1 MKKFLSVL
9 LMAAGL
15 MSCGDDDKP
24 FIPELNK
31 LTSVTCTKNGNA
43 VHYAYLPQKEITY
56 EYNSQLRPENFP
68 FRVVNSFQPV
78 GFDVISPLNL
88 LYGKMNQNLPTR
100 AYWYNVSDATDICA
114 EYTFRYTLTGD
125 YITGMT
131 IEEKINPVNGA
142 TAENNTYEYEFIYN
156 FVVEQK

>member
-1 MKKFLSVL
+1 MQR
-9 LMAAGL
+9 
-15 MSCGDDDKP
+15 
-24 FIPELNK
+24 I
-31 LTSVTCTKNGNA
+31 
-43 VHYAYLPQKEITY
+43 
-56 EYNSQLRPENFP
+56 
-68 FRVVNSFQPV
+68 
-78 GFDVISPLNL
+78 
-88 LYGKMNQNLPTR
+88 
-100 AYWYNVSDATDICA
+100 A

>member
-1 MKKFLSVL
+1 MNIILNYVQRTFRSELSIHFNRS
-9 LMAAGL
+9 A
-15 MSCGDDDKP
+15 
-24 FIPELNK
+24 
-31 LTSVTCTKNGNA
+31 
-43 VHYAYLPQKEITY
+43 
-56 EYNSQLRPENFP
+56 
-68 FRVVNSFQPV
+68 
-78 GFDVISPLNL
+78 L

>member
-1 MKKFLSVL
+1 MN
-9 LMAAGL
+9 
-15 MSCGDDDKP
+15 
-24 FIPELNK
+24 IILNY
-31 LTSVTCTKNGNA
+31 G
-43 VHYAYLPQKEITY
+43 
-56 EYNSQLRPENFP
+56 PENFP

>member
-1 MKKFLSVL
+1 MKAVVIFVCLFTVTALFAQLNVTLSFSTDGGKTWSEDFPVL
-9 LMAAGL
+9 ADGKREFFVKAAWKVVSG
-15 MSCGDDDKP
+15 KP
-24 FIPELNK
+24 MKI
-31 LTSVTCTKNGNA
+31 VTTRLACRERDFASANMGRRN
-43 VHYAYLPQKEITY
+43 
-56 EYNSQLRPENFP
+56 N
-68 FRVVNSFQPV
+68 
-78 GFDVISPLNL
+78 
-88 LYGKMNQNLPTR
+88 YGKMNQNLPTR